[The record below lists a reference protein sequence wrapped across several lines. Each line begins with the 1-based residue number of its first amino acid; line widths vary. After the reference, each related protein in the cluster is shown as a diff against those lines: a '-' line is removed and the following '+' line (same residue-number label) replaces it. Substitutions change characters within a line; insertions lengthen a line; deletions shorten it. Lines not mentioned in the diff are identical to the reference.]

1 MGDNGFP
8 ALSLAAHFR
17 HLSPQRARTTP
28 EAALVQSRGVDV
40 LSNQSGSRG
49 PDHDAI
55 KAEYA
60 TLVRA
65 AAAGDRAAL
74 ERLLMRAQEV
84 AFRFSL
90 LACGHAEDA
99 EDVMQEALLKTY
111 QHVSRITDPDAFRTW
126 LYTTVRNACLMKRR
140 RRSGEPARF
149 ESLEQG
155 APAAGGEV
163 APIDVAD
170 RAPSVDQQLID
181 DSADARLR
189 HALKKLPPAYRVIIL
204 LREIEGLPTKEVAAI
219 TGYSEANV
227 KQRLRRARLM
237 LRRRLTGGES

>member
-1 MGDNGFP
+1 M
-8 ALSLAAHFR
+8 
-17 HLSPQRARTTP
+17 
-28 EAALVQSRGVDV
+28 ALVQSRNVAV
-40 LSNQSGSRG
+40 HTKQSGASRPG
-49 PDHDAI
+49 TDAI

-65 AAAGDRAAL
+65 AAAGDREAM

-90 LACGHAEDA
+90 LACGHADDA
-99 EDVMQEALLKTY
+99 EDVMQDALLKTY

-140 RRSGEPARF
+140 RRAGEPVRF
-149 ESLEQG
+149 ESIEQG
-155 APAAGGEV
+155 AQTAGRED

-170 RAPSVDQQLID
+170 RAPSVDQRLID
-181 DSADARLR
+181 DWADARLR

-204 LREIEGLPTKEVAAI
+204 LREMEGLPTKEVAAI

-237 LRRRLTGGES
+237 LRRELTGGES